1 MRRRRARGIVG
12 IVTRSAARRAALAL
26 LAGVAIVVSPLV
38 RGTTI
43 GDEPA
48 PCPPKT
54 PRAGLS
60 VARRWDEALLSA
72 IRRALPNP
80 PVHARNL
87 FHLSV
92 AMWDA
97 WAAYDRSATGY
108 VFKEK
113 LLECD
118 VASARDEAISYAAY
132 DVLTARFAHAIGAEV
147 SLPEFARL
155 MDELGYAGHLGPTEP
170 VPVAV
175 TEGDLPSAVGHRIAA
190 AVLRYGATD
199 GSNESAGY

>member
-54 PRAGLS
+54 PLAGMS

-97 WAAYDRSATGY
+97 WATYDP
-108 VFKEK
+108 
-113 LLECD
+113 
-118 VASARDEAISYAAY
+118 
-132 DVLTARFAHAIGAEV
+132 TARGYLTTEKIVARNPDQARVEAMSFPAWGVLRSRFRNAAGGDD
-147 SLPEFARL
+147 SLQEF
-155 MDELGYAGHLGPTEP
+155 D
-170 VPVAV
+170 
-175 TEGDLPSAVGHRIAA
+175 
-190 AVLRYGATD
+190 AVL
-199 GSNESAGY
+199 

>member
-54 PRAGLS
+54 PLAGMS
-60 VARRWDEALLSA
+60 VARRWDEVLLAA

-87 FHLSV
+87 FHTSV

-97 WAAYDRSATGY
+97 WAAYDPTASGY
-108 VFKEK
+108 VFHAKVTNA
-113 LLECD
+113 D
-118 VASARDEAISYAAY
+118 IAGARNKAISFAAY
-132 DVLTARFAHAIGAEV
+132 RVLTARF
-147 SLPEFARL
+147 RK
-155 MDELGYAGHLGPTEP
+155 
-170 VPVAV
+170 
-175 TEGDLPSAVGHRIAA
+175 AVG
-190 AVLRYGATD
+190 GD
-199 GSNESAGY
+199 ESLA